1 MKRLFIAVV
10 AAVGIFFISGCANMM
25 TNTTQYKGSGN
36 LLLKRDVAA
45 VITKIEAEK
54 EKTYKEKDRVLEY
67 LDLGM
72 LYHYQGDFVK
82 SNLLLEQAE
91 TSMEELYTKS
101 IANAAMSMLLNDNA
115 LDYFG
120 EDYED
125 VYTNVFKALNYLHQD
140 DFDAAFVEIRRINLK
155 LGMLEDKYQKVAK
168 SLNASKEK
176 KTDITAGVNKF
187 TNSALGR
194 YLSMII
200 YEQEGKKDDAHI
212 DFTKIAEA
220 FDSQPDIYPF
230 SPPDLS
236 DPLNQLNQP
245 SLHII
250 SLIGKSPY
258 KRSKE
263 LHIATA
269 KDQITIVAVDKSIDA
284 VNLFWPGVEPN
295 YYFKFAIPYI
305 VNDETEVNKVV
316 LKIDD
321 QSFELAKLED
331 IGNVAVQT
339 FKVKEPIIF
348 LKSVTRSVLKGIVTE
363 QAKAEMKKKNPGF
376 GGDLMALAA
385 DAALFASENADL
397 RTSRF
402 FPNQV
407 LIGDIPVT
415 EGEHNIA
422 VEYYHRN
429 GNLLY
434 RDNKGLVNISKDKL
448 NLIESWQIQ

>member
-1 MKRLFIAVV
+1 MKRLFIAVII
-10 AAVGIFFISGCANMM
+10 AIGILLFTGCANIR
-25 TNTTQYKGSGN
+25 TNTSQYKGSEN
-36 LLLKRDVAA
+36 LLLKRDVPA
-45 VITKIEAEK
+45 VIAKIEASK
-54 EKTYKEKDRVLEY
+54 EKTYKDKERVLEY

-91 TSMEELYTKS
+91 QSMEELYTKS
-101 IANAAMSMLLNDNA
+101 IAKAALSMLLNDNVM
-115 LDYFG
+115 DYSG

-125 VYTNVFKALNYLHQD
+125 IYTNVFKALNYLQQD
-140 DFDAAFVEIRRINLK
+140 NFDDAFVEIRRIDLK
-155 LGMLEDKYQKVAK
+155 LGVLEDKYQKIATD
-168 SLNASKEK
+168 LNASKDK
-176 KTDITAGVNKF
+176 KVDITAGSNKF
-187 TNSALGR
+187 INSALGR

-212 DFTKIAEA
+212 DYTKITDA
-220 FDSQPDIYPF
+220 FNTQPAIYPF

-245 SLHII
+245 SLHVV

-269 KDQITIVAVDKSIDA
+269 KDEITIVAVDKSIDA
-284 VNLFWPGVEPN
+284 VNLYWPGVEPN

-305 VNDETEVNKVV
+305 VNDETEVNKVI
-316 LKIDD
+316 LKVDN
-321 QSFELAKLED
+321 QSYELAKLED

-339 FKVKEPIIF
+339 FKVKEPITF
-348 LKSVTRSVLKGIVTE
+348 LKSVTRSVFKGLAAE
-363 QAKAEMKKKNPGF
+363 KAKVEIKKKNPGF
-376 GGDLMALAA
+376 AGDLMCIAT
-385 DAALFASENADL
+385 DAAVFASEAADL
-397 RTSRF
+397 RISRF
-402 FPNQV
+402 FPNSV
-407 LIGDIPVT
+407 LVGDIPVS
-415 EGEHNIA
+415 EGQHSIA
-422 VEYYHRN
+422 IEYYHKN

-434 RDNKGLVNISKDKL
+434 RDDKGLVTISKDKL